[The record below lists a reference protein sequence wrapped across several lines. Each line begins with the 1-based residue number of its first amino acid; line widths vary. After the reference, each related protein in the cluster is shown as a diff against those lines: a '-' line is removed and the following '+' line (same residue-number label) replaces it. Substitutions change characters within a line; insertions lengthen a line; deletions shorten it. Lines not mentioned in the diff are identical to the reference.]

1 MTDKWKARVSAFCKS
16 PRARRIVVAAGLLGV
31 ALILL
36 SEFLPAKKTDNANAP
51 NVPSPTAQT
60 AEEYTDALEQRLGVV
75 VRGID
80 GVGRCRVMVTLE
92 NGVEYVYASK
102 EKAGRDYST
111 QGDRLS
117 QTDDSESSVILVQ
130 TENGYEGLLVTELQP
145 TVKGVIVVCEGG
157 GDATVRQ
164 RVIDAVST
172 GLNITSRRVCVVAG
186 EIDGE

>member
-1 MTDKWKARVSAFCKS
+1 MSDEWKGRVTAFCKS
-16 PRARRIVVAAGLLGV
+16 QRARRLVIAAGIIGV

-36 SEFLPAKKTDNANAP
+36 SELLPSQKAGDADTPRPAA
-51 NVPSPTAQT
+51 START
-60 AEEYTDALEQRLGVV
+60 AEEYTDALEQRLVEV

-172 GLNITSRRVCVVAG
+172 GLNITSKRVCVVAG
-186 EIDGE
+186 EVGGE